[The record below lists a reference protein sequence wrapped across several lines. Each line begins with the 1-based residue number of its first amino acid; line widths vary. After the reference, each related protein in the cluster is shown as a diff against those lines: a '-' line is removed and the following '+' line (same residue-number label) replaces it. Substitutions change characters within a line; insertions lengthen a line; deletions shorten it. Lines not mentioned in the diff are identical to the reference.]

1 MALPRI
7 AIIDYGA
14 GNLRSVAKA
23 FEKLG
28 FPPSVTTDPKVVA
41 AADAVV
47 LPGVGAAGDTMNN
60 LAARGMVE
68 TIGNVIATGKPF
80 FGVCLGLQLLFET
93 SDEGGVDC
101 MGLLQGKVRH
111 LGGAVKVPHIGW
123 NQVRL
128 ARAHPLFEG
137 VDSVPYFYFVH
148 SYYAD
153 PADKLLVAG
162 TTEYGTSFCS
172 FVAKGNL
179 VATQFHPEKSGALG
193 LQLYDNF
200 VRRIVGVNVS
210 HRDIWRQIERSGHG
224 QITEEGH

>member
-1 MALPRI
+1 MALPHI

-28 FPPSVTTDPKVVA
+28 FPPRVTTDPQEVA

-47 LPGVGAAGDTMNN
+47 LPGVGAAGDSMSN
-60 LAARGMVE
+60 LAARGMTDVVKE
-68 TIGNVIATGKPF
+68 AITKDKPF

-101 MGLLQGKVRH
+101 LSALPGRVRH
-111 LGGAVKVPHIGW
+111 LPSGVKVPHIGW

-128 ARAHPLFEG
+128 TRPHPLFQGIQGEQ
-137 VDSVPYFYFVH
+137 YFYFVH
-148 SYYAD
+148 SFYAD
-153 PADKLLVAG
+153 PAKPELVAG
-162 TTEYGTSFCS
+162 VTDYAIPFCS
-172 FVAKGNL
+172 FAAKGNL
-179 VATQFHPEKSGALG
+179 VATQFHPEKSGTLG

-200 VRRIVGVNVS
+200 VRRIVGAGGRGVAS
-210 HRDIWRQIERSGHG
+210 RAPSTPQRRARGS
-224 QITEEGH
+224 